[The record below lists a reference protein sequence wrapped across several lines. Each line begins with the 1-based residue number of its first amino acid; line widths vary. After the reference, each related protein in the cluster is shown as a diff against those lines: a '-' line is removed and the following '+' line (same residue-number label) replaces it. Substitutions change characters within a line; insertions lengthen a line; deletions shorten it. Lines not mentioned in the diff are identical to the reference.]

1 MSLRRAI
8 GRSQH
13 RAAFTLVEMLV
24 VIGIIGVLFALLLP
38 AIQSARESARRVSCA
53 SNGRQCG
60 VAIQS
65 FYSAH
70 DRFPRLGGARV
81 SPTRPFNHGDETIRD
96 DTNNHQSW
104 IIAILPYFDEMARFN
119 LWQSRATVAASLDKG
134 TIPGLECS
142 SSRWRADSVGFAG
155 KPISNWG
162 AVYGGDV
169 DRYGSLIPSG
179 IIVSRR
185 GEAPLTRDQITDG
198 LSNTALLGE
207 MATHDKDT
215 GRYLWHDTAASP
227 VLPNTRRLCLDS
239 KPIGNHGHGQ
249 GLRPF
254 HASWVMVNMSW
265 IPNSRS
271 CQHRNAWQSGGE
283 LRNNTAHVV
292 SSWHPGGANVV
303 MGDGSVK
310 FVNDDVDCGGVGGD
324 PWAVKWNV
332 SGSATNPKGVWSAI
346 ATRAG
351 GEALRLD

>member
-1 MSLRRAI
+1 
-8 GRSQH
+8 
-13 RAAFTLVEMLV
+13 MLV
-24 VIGIIGVLFALLLP
+24 VIAIIGVLIGLLLP
-38 AIQSARESARRVSCA
+38 AIQSAREAARRVSCA

-60 VAIQS
+60 VAIHS

-70 DRFPRLGGARV
+70 DRFPRLGGWHVATN
-81 SPTRPFNHGDETIRD
+81 STLGDETLRSQL
-96 DTNNHQSW
+96 NYESW
-104 IIAILPYFDEMARFN
+104 LLAILPYLEEGSRFN
-119 LWQSRATVAASLDKG
+119 QWKSGATPDASLNKG
-134 TIPGLECS
+134 TIPVLECS

-162 AVYGGDV
+162 AVQGGDAN
-169 DRYGSLIPSG
+169 SFKQLIPTG
-179 IIVSRR
+179 IIVSQR
-185 GEAPLTRDQITDG
+185 GQAPITRDQIKDG

-215 GRYLWHDTAASP
+215 GKYLWHDTVQSP
-227 VLPNTRRLCLDS
+227 VFPDTRRLCLDS

-254 HASWVMVNMSW
+254 HSGWVAVNMSW
-265 IPNSRS
+265 IPNSRA
-271 CQHRNAWQSGGE
+271 CELLNGWQSGGQW
-283 LRNNTAHVV
+283 RNIGAHVV

-324 PWAVKWNV
+324 PWAVQWKV
-332 SGSATNPKGVWSAI
+332 PGSATNPKGVWSAI

-351 GEALRLD
+351 GEAVTLD